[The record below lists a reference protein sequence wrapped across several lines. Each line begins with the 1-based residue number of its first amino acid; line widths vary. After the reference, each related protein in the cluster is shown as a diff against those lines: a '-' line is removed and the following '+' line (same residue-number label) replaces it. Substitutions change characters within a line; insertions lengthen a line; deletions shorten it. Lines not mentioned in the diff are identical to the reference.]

1 MKNITSN
8 TAIFAAVEYAN
19 ITREEAGNINVR
31 HADGLYE
38 VTFESDW
45 MRYDCYVDEND
56 GEVLGFDQQPLA
68 EPAVYNEAMLA
79 TA

>member
-8 TAIFAAVEYAN
+8 TAVFAAVAYAD
-19 ITREEAGNINVR
+19 ITLEDACNINVR
-31 HADGLYE
+31 HTDGLYE

-56 GEVLGFDQQPLA
+56 GEVLGFDLAPLA
-68 EPAVYNEAMLA
+68 EPAVYNEQALA